1 MILAPRKRILKK
13 AFIII
18 AVIGSLVLSQG
29 LEAFADE
36 EGDIGS
42 RWTKNNSGLDTF
54 IQVPGNNAWTSAKAI
69 TPEDSKIYKYSQEC
83 VTGTADNSNSDAAH
97 CGAISASQC
106 KDGENGQMVQW
117 YTAQKG
123 FEPPSWK
130 KAGALTCVYD
140 QKPVNV
146 LEQIAAQI
154 QTAFEHQPVNA
165 GTLTS
170 QPGTN
175 TLKGEQTNFRVD
187 TKPQT
192 FDIALLGQKVHIVAT
207 PVAYTFDY
215 GDGTKLGPTP
225 ASGITLAAEN
235 IGQKT
240 PTSHAYQ
247 DTLDYTA
254 GVTTTFNGTY
264 SVNGS
269 PAVPIPGQGNFA
281 TNKVII
287 KVWRST
293 TKLVDQNCLQNPTAW
308 ACPTNPEAKYGAG
321 SPIGKQ

>member
-1 MILAPRKRILKK
+1 MVPLKRLLAILLIGLVATTSATVSQTTL
-13 AFIII
+13 AI
-18 AVIGSLVLSQG
+18 A
-29 LEAFADE
+29 DD

-42 RWTKNNSGLDTF
+42 RWTKNNGGIGTF
-54 IQVPGNNAWTSAKAI
+54 FQLPGNNAWTSSNALA
-69 TPEDSKIYKYSQEC
+69 PDNSKIYKYSQEC
-83 VTGTADNSNSDAAH
+83 VTGTVDNSNSDAAH

-106 KDGENGQMVQW
+106 NDGEHGQMVQW
-117 YTAQKG
+117 YTALKG
-123 FEPPSWK
+123 FEPPAWK
-130 KAGALTCVYD
+130 KAGSLTCVYD
-140 QKPVNV
+140 QKPVDV

-154 QTAFEHQPVNA
+154 QTAFQQQPVNA
-165 GTLTS
+165 GVLTS
-170 QPGTN
+170 QPGIN
-175 TLKGEQTNFRVD
+175 TLKGAQTNFVVD
-187 TKPQT
+187 ATPQT
-192 FDIALLGQKVHIVAT
+192 FDISLLGQKVHISAT

-215 GDGTKLGPTP
+215 GDGIKLGPTQTP
-225 ASGITLAAEN
+225 GITLSKDN

-281 TNKVII
+281 TNKVAV

-293 TKLVDQNCLQNPTAW
+293 TKLVDQNCLQNPAAW
-308 ACPTNPEAKYGAG
+308 ACPANSAIK
-321 SPIGKQ
+321 

>member
-1 MILAPRKRILKK
+1 MSNPTGHRNFWISLSVT
-13 AFIII
+13 I
-18 AVIGSLVLSQG
+18 AVLLSVPASARADDDGVFWRNDDGGIG
-29 LEAFADE
+29 
-36 EGDIGS
+36 
-42 RWTKNNSGLDTF
+42 TF
-54 IQVPGNNAWTSAKAI
+54 IQIPGTNGWTSGTSIAPK
-69 TPEDSKIYKYSQEC
+69 ESQIYKYSRER
-83 VTGTADNSNSDAAH
+83 VTGTVDNSNSDAAH

-117 YTAQKG
+117 YTAIKG
-123 FEPPSWK
+123 FDPPDWQ

-140 QKPVNV
+140 QKPVDV

-154 QTAFEHQPVNA
+154 QTAFQQQPVNA

-170 QPGTN
+170 QPGIN
-175 TLKGEQTNFRVD
+175 TLKGAQTNFVVD

-192 FDIALLGQKVHIVAT
+192 FDIALLGQKVHISAT

-215 GDGTKLGPTP
+215 GDVSKLGPTQAP
-225 ASGITLAAEN
+225 GITLSKDN

-269 PAVPIPGQGNFA
+269 PAVSIPGQGNFA
-281 TNKVII
+281 TNKVAV

-293 TKLVDQNCLQNPTAW
+293 TKLVDQNCLQNPAAW
-308 ACPTNPEAKYGAG
+308 ACPATPG
-321 SPIGKQ
+321 SN